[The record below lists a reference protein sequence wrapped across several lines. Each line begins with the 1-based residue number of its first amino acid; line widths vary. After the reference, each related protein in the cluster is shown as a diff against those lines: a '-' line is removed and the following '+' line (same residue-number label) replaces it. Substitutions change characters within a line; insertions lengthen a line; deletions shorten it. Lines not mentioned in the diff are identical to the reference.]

1 MNLADLLMGRIRKC
15 LATLR
20 VLLARVVLL
29 ENGEVIKRLIY
40 KFIVCEFRG
49 FKNVLHDVSILRHP
63 YIDSLLTLSYK
74 MVSPSESCA

>member
-15 LATLR
+15 LATLK

-49 FKNVLHDVSILRHP
+49 FKKCI
-63 YIDSLLTLSYK
+63 T
-74 MVSPSESCA
+74 

>member
-1 MNLADLLMGRIRKC
+1 MKIIVPTSGTCELHCLTKEEAENVNLADLLMGRIRKC

-49 FKNVLHDVSILRHP
+49 FKKCI
-63 YIDSLLTLSYK
+63 T
-74 MVSPSESCA
+74 